1 MIVTIIEF
9 FANISAVST
18 SLIQEPAV
26 VVADQDLGPIWEPDP
41 VKFSFETPAWYVVGI
56 LIFLT
61 CCYLILRRIIHYRQN
76 AYRREAI
83 KELTQINQ
91 SKSNNELHL
100 QLSELLVI
108 LKMVAFKAYG
118 RKNVATLYGKPWL
131 LFLES
136 KAKNTPFSN
145 YEAIISRTIYEN
157 ARPDIKEL
165 DELKRLSKKW
175 IQTHA

>member
-41 VKFSFETPAWYVVGI
+41 VKFSFETPGWYVVGI

-61 CCYLILRRIIHYRQN
+61 CCYLILRRIRHYRQN

-91 SKSNNELHL
+91 SNSNNELHL

-136 KAKNTPFSN
+136 KAKNTSF
-145 YEAIISRTIYEN
+145 
-157 ARPDIKEL
+157 
-165 DELKRLSKKW
+165 
-175 IQTHA
+175 